1 MLCVEITAI
10 YSEVYIKHVSTIC
23 GWNIEFL
30 NVKPDG
36 T

>member
-1 MLCVEITAI
+1 MYMVKVAVCSKIHTK
-10 YSEVYIKHVSTIC
+10 YILQSKHYV
-23 GWNIEFL
+23 EFL